1 MNGTKKIVTALVAST
16 MALALLAGCQQQTS
30 PYLVVD
36 GKEVAVP
43 YVLKIGDEKIS
54 MEEYRYYYLNTKA
67 QAEMYMGADIWDA
80 VPEMAQQLKDTS
92 ESMIRQSRAIRKL
105 AADNNVALD
114 DADQKTIDERIA
126 SNKESV
132 GSEEEYQEALDSMY
146 VTEPLLR
153 EFIGDD
159 ILLTKVEN
167 TLYGP
172 GGSEEITDQ
181 DVTDYIRN
189 NYVRAKH
196 VLISKS
202 ETGDAAENAAALQK
216 AKTVLA
222 QAKNGADFDSLIQQ
236 YGEDPGTE
244 YYPDGYVFTKGEM
257 VEEFETAAFELAENN
272 ISDVVE
278 TSYGYHVLLRLPIT
292 DEYIEENKDTYRQTM
307 MDEKITP
314 LLEDAYN
321 ALTVETWE
329 KYDTITPSNVK

>member
-1 MNGTKKIVTALVAST
+1 
-16 MALALLAGCQQQTS
+16 MAALLAGSLSLTLLAGCNQQKTS

-43 YVLKIGDEKIS
+43 YVLKVGDEEIS

-67 QAEMYMGADIWDA
+67 QAEMYMGSDIWETS
-80 VPEMAQQLKDTS
+80 PELADQIKLTS

-105 AADNNVALD
+105 AADNNVSLD
-114 DADQKTIDERIA
+114 EEDQKTIDERLA
-126 SNKESV
+126 SNKESA
-132 GSEEEYQEALDSMY
+132 GSEEEYQEALKNMY
-146 VTEPLLR
+146 VTEDLLR

-159 ILLTKVEN
+159 LLLTKTEE

-181 DVTDYIRN
+181 DVMDYVRN

-202 ETGDAAENAAALQK
+202 ETGDE
-216 AKTVLA
+216 TEDA
-222 QAKNGADFDSLIQQ
+222 QAKQLAQSIQARAAAGEDFDSLIKE

-257 VEEFETAAFELAENN
+257 VEEFETAAYELAENG

-278 TSYGYHVLLRLPIT
+278 TSYGYHVLQRLPIT
-292 DEYIEENKDTYRQTM
+292 DEYLQENMAMYRQTM

-314 LLEDAYN
+314 MLEEAYN
-321 ALTVETWE
+321 NLTVETWE
-329 KYDTITPSNVK
+329 NYDQITPDTVK